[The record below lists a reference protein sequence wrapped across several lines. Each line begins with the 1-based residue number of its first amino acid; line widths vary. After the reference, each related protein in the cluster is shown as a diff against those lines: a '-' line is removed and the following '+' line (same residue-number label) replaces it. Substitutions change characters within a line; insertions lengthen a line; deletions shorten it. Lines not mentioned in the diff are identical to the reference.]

1 MYVCMFT
8 NILYISP
15 KLFFEPINN
24 RFLVKAQSKPTK
36 LGISCIKLCV
46 LFRALFFLLAR
57 TWDRIQ
63 PRVDHPQKR
72 LDVYPNVDCEI
83 RKPFGKRLH
92 DCGKI
97 HYFQ

>member
-1 MYVCMFT
+1 MYACLPIFF
-8 NILYISP
+8 IL
-15 KLFFEPINN
+15 
-24 RFLVKAQSKPTK
+24 AQSCFLNQSTTDFLSK
-36 LGISCIKLCV
+36 LKVNQPNLGFLASNCV
-46 LFRALFFLLAR
+46 FSFAHCVFLLAR